1 MKKPVRFFF
10 TLFLASWVSL
20 VLAQAQAPSNDK
32 KIKELI
38 LQDVEKQ
45 GLNKTP
51 EAIAALRDAQDIILV
66 RLWEKTLIGSQP
78 ITPEMKAQV
87 YKDLAALLG
96 NTEFLIYQVFLDNEA
111 SAKELIKKMLS
122 NPKWESLDLKT
133 AVAQGT
139 KFSANKPDWV
149 NISSIQPE
157 FRNVVKA
164 LRPGEVTSNPIAVQ
178 GGWHVVG
185 LIQTQP
191 LKMPTVEQMDKELI
205 NLAERKIVALKLQSM
220 LAN

>member
-1 MKKPVRFFF
+1 MKKPFKFFF

-20 VLAQAQAPSNDK
+20 VLAQAQPNDK

-51 EAIAALRDAQDIILV
+51 EAISAMRDAQETILI
-66 RLWEKTLIGSQP
+66 RLWEKALIAAQP
-78 ITPEMKAQV
+78 ITAEMKAQV
-87 YKDLAALLG
+87 HKDLGGLLG
-96 NTEFLIYQVFLDNEA
+96 NSEFLIYQVFLDNEA
-111 SAKELIKKMLS
+111 SAKSLIVKMVS

-133 AVAQGT
+133 TVPEST
-139 KFSANKPDWV
+139 KFSVNKPDWV

-157 FRNVVKA
+157 FRSVVKA
-164 LRPGEVTSNPIAVQ
+164 LKPGEVTPNPIAVQ

-185 LIQTQP
+185 LLQTRP
-191 LKMPTVEQMDKELI
+191 FKMPTVEQMDKELI

-220 LAN
+220 LVK